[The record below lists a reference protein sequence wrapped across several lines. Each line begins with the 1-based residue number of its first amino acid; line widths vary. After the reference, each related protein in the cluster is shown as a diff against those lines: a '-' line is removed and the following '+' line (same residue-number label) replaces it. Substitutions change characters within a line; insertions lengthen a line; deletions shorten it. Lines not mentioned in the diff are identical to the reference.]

1 MRLHREK
8 RLKRGFWPQPCSS
21 KDKMEGVN
29 EMRKRI
35 WIFCLIFL
43 TFTTAFAKADTHIVA
58 NMPIPDRFRAIF
70 EVCGVENEE
79 ELFDKIVQYID
90 LARDPEYANNY
101 RELCKGDPIK
111 IRYGAT
117 TKDLISD
124 KKWDLAIIS
133 SKDVDLQALADKK
146 LISYIQFATLEPA
159 YRQCLLPDA
168 LVAELPSKNEQWAYR
183 VYPFDYNAQEND
195 ATLFII
201 RSGTVNVQYV
211 GIEAILDS
219 RPADMVRELEGI
231 YRAKY
236 WTIDQLI
243 ERSEDWD
250 TAFLDLHVLN
260 GQLPAELKRLDEAG
274 LLCDLSQNAYLAS
287 RTDQTFKNRRMLPKG
302 IFTEDGR
309 MVAVPYKPCYAY
321 KTQEEEH
328 LFLVNQKS
336 VYSDKAL
343 DYGELILKINDSY
356 HGDKKK
362 LTLEEVRKW

>member
-1 MRLHREK
+1 MK
-8 RLKRGFWPQPCSS
+8 
-21 KDKMEGVN
+21 
-29 EMRKRI
+29 KRI
-35 WIFCLIFL
+35 CILFL
-43 TFTTAFAKADTHIVA
+43 LLLSFATIVAKADTHVIT
-58 NMPIPDRFRAIF
+58 NMPIPDQFRSIF

-79 ELFDKIVQYID
+79 ELFDKMVQYVALTD
-90 LARDPEYANNY
+90 EPEFADQY
-101 RELCKGDPIK
+101 EKLCKRDPIK

-124 KKWDLAIIS
+124 KKWDLAIVS
-133 SKDVDLQALADKK
+133 SKDVDLQALVDKK

-168 LVAELPSKNEQWAYR
+168 LVAQLPSKNKQWAYR
-183 VYPFDYNAQEND
+183 IYTFDYNAQAND

-201 RSGTVNVQYV
+201 KSGSINVQYV

-219 RPADMVRELEGI
+219 RPANMVRELEGI

-243 ERSEDWD
+243 ERPEDWD
-250 TAFLDLHVLN
+250 TAFLDLHVPN
-260 GQLPAELKRLDEAG
+260 GQFPAELKRLDEAG

-287 RTDQTFKNRRMLPKG
+287 RTDQTFKHRRMLPKG

-336 VYSDKAL
+336 AYSDKAL

-362 LTLEEVRKW
+362 ITLEEVRKW